1 MDMDMQHGHG
11 HAAWTWTQ
19 AQIWSCGMD
28 LDSGHAWMHGCQNAD
43 KKLSP
48 ASLVFHSFTTLSPAL
63 AFRHHGQSGTAGH
76 RLIR

>member
-11 HAAWTWTQ
+11 HAAWTLTQ

-28 LDSGHAWMHGCQNAD
+28 LDSGLAWMNGCQNAD

-48 ASLVFHSFTTLSPAL
+48 ASLVFRSFTTLSPAL
-63 AFRHHGQSGTAGH
+63 AFRHHG
-76 RLIR
+76 